1 MEAASP
7 DLEKQGFFAVV
18 FVNRE
23 YSGQPDLVATILLL
37 LTKNTVQRGHA
48 PIQLYIFETELL
60 FIKNESIL
68 EKKQIIK
75 YCN

>member
-23 YSGQPDLVATILLL
+23 YSVQPDPWGTPKFIKSILLFL
-37 LTKNTVQRGHA
+37 LEFRKPSEPPYRHFWQCIDSSSPEV
-48 PIQLYIFETELL
+48 L
-60 FIKNESIL
+60 
-68 EKKQIIK
+68 
-75 YCN
+75 

>member
-23 YSGQPDLVATILLL
+23 YSGQPDPAGATMSLV
-37 LTKNTVQRGHA
+37 
-48 PIQLYIFETELL
+48 
-60 FIKNESIL
+60 IKML
-68 EKKQIIK
+68 
-75 YCN
+75 